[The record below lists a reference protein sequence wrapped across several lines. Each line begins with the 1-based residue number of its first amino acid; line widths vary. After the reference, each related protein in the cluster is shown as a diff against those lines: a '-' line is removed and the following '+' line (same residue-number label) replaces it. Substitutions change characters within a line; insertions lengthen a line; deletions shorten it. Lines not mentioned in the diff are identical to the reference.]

1 VICTIEH
8 KASCRKEAQRVGQE
22 KGRIGKNMMVHPSEE
37 EPKQSGT
44 GFSPL
49 ASLSSWLA
57 LPSD

>member
-1 VICTIEH
+1 MICTIEH

-44 GFSPL
+44 
-49 ASLSSWLA
+49 SSRRLRRC
-57 LPSD
+57 S